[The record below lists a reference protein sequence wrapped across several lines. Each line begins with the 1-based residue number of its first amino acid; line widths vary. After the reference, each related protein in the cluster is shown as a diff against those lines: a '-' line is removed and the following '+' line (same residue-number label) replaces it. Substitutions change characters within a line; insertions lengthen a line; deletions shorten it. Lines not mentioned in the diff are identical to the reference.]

1 MVVQNCGCQSS
12 CGGHKMKT
20 LHIIG
25 ITVGVV
31 AVLGVIGG
39 LIAWG
44 VIASQVDTP
53 PPPELIPLDWWQHCT
68 LYQIYPRSFKD
79 TDADGIGDLNGILSE
94 MEHFKESGVDAIW
107 MSPIFESPM
116 IDFGYDISNFY
127 EIHDEYGTI
136 EDFRALLK
144 RAHELGIKVL
154 LDFVPNHASTNSSY
168 FIKSEEGDPRYRDH
182 FIWADG
188 YPDPNNASNRFP
200 PSNWVSQF
208 GGSAWEWSEKRQQ
221 FYLHQFAVQQADFN
235 FRNPAVKEEMFNIMR
250 HWLDEGVDG
259 FRVDALPYLMEAD
272 PADHGGKYP
281 DDPLS
286 GMAEFESHQLGY
298 TIPLYTKDLIE
309 LYDVVY
315 GWRDFI
321 DDYNERH
328 GGDTRVIFSEGYAN
342 ITMTMLYYGNE
353 QGEIGAHFPFN
364 FDFITD
370 VSAKSN
376 ARDFVYTILKWLTYM
391 PYGATAN
398 WQFGN
403 HDNNR
408 MPTRFRH
415 DMVDGLNSLNMM
427 LPGTSV
433 TYQGEE
439 IGMRDGYVSWED
451 TVDVEACNRGD
462 PDTYHLY
469 SRDPARTPF
478 HWNNGT
484 SAGFSTNATT
494 WLPVAEDYKEI
505 NLAKQKEDARS
516 HYKIYQALTTLRK
529 EKTLSHGEYDIRA
542 LSDSSF
548 YLVRS
553 LRTYDTLVFLFNV
566 GTAPDTIVLD
576 RVPHFKR
583 PATVYVSSIHSSRNA
598 GDVID
603 TDQLTLQA
611 GEAMILRAPPI

>member
-1 MVVQNCGCQSS
+1 MKSLHVALIVVISIA
-12 CGGHKMKT
+12 
-20 LHIIG
+20 L
-25 ITVGVV
+25 
-31 AVLGVIGG
+31 LGAIGG

-44 VIASQVDTP
+44 VIATQKCSSDSSPQLRNM
-53 PPPELIPLDWWQHCT
+53 EWWEHCT

-79 TDADGIGDLNGILSE
+79 SDADGIGDLEGIMQEL
-94 MEHFKESGVDAIW
+94 EHFRDAGVDAIW
-107 MSPIFESPM
+107 MSPIFKSPM
-116 IDFGYDISNFY
+116 VDFGYDISNFY
-127 EIHDEYGTI
+127 EIHEEYGTM
-136 EDFRALLK
+136 EQFDQLLK
-144 RAHELGIKVL
+144 RAHELGIKLL
-154 LDFVPNHASTNSSY
+154 LDFVPNHASNESKY
-168 FIKSEEGDPRYRDH
+168 FIESEARNPKYEDF
-182 FIWADG
+182 FIWDDG
-188 YPDPNNASNRFP
+188 IVNPDDPNGRPLP

-208 GGSAWEWSEKRQQ
+208 GGSAWEWSTKRQQ
-221 FYLHQFAVQQADFN
+221 YYLHQFAVEQADFN
-235 FRNPAVKEEMFNIMR
+235 FRNPEVKQEMFSIMKF
-250 HWLDEGVDG
+250 WLDKGVDG
-259 FRVDALPYLMEAD
+259 FRVDALPYLIEAD

-286 GMAEFESHQLGY
+286 GLAEFESHQLGY

-315 GWRDFI
+315 EWREFI
-321 DDYNERH
+321 DEYNKQH
-328 GGDTRVIFSEGYAN
+328 GGDTRVLFSEGYAN

-353 QGEIGAHFPFN
+353 KGKIGAHFPFN

-391 PYGATAN
+391 PHGAVAN

-469 SRDPARTPF
+469 SRDPARTPY
-478 HWNNGT
+478 HWNDSPN
-484 SAGFSTNATT
+484 AGFSTNSST
-494 WLPVAEDYKEI
+494 WLPIAEDYTEI
-505 NLAKQKEDARS
+505 NLAKQKADARS
-516 HYKIYQALTTLRK
+516 HYKVYQALTNLRK

-548 YLVRS
+548 YLVRY
-553 LRTYDTLVFLFNV
+553 LRTYDTLVLLFNV
-566 GTAPDTIVLD
+566 GTAADTLVLD
-576 RVPHFKR
+576 RVPYLRR
-583 PATVYVSSIHSSRNA
+583 PATVYISSIHSTRVA
-598 GDVID
+598 GTVID
-603 TDQLTLQA
+603 ENELVLAA
-611 GEAMILRAPPI
+611 GEALILRSPSA